1 MVLAAYYGYPEAVQK
16 FLEAGTPANARNL
29 DGFAGVHA
37 AVLAVTNGV
46 NSSATQLE
54 RESRAAAVLAVLA
67 QHGAVSH
74 NLPIIDCPVMLRIPL
89 MAWLLGV
96 RTSRRRALADRL
108 PRSRRGCSF
117 RSSRQACGG

>member
-16 FLEAGTPANARNL
+16 FLEAGTPADARNL

-67 QHGAVSH
+67 QHGSVSH
-74 NLPIIDCPVMLRIPL
+74 TTSVPPVPE
-89 MAWLLGV
+89 
-96 RTSRRRALADRL
+96 S
-108 PRSRRGCSF
+108 
-117 RSSRQACGG
+117 